1 MLENHLKKSY
11 FLVLGE
17 IGYCFSFYFLHII
30 NWDVG
35 VQLLVLISVKPP
47 KLWSW
52 ICKKARNQRRR
63 WVTRAWEVMPSQSLV
78 IGFYLGMRS
87 HMILVV
93 IPHDKQRYLYS
104 SFCFQNLFF
113 MHDLSNFVTSIT
125 EVKITPCFYFK
136 QKPRKN
142 LHLIITKL
150 FRLKLFLNFFNFN
163 FVFPSKARLGK
174 MLGYFYDFLWENGV
188 CIPV

>member
-104 SFCFQNLFF
+104 FFAFKTSSSCTISQISWPLSLRWRSHLVFTSNKNQGKIFIWLLLNCF
-113 MHDLSNFVTSIT
+113 IW
-125 EVKITPCFYFK
+125 
-136 QKPRKN
+136 
-142 LHLIITKL
+142 
-150 FRLKLFLNFFNFN
+150 NFF
-163 FVFPSKARLGK
+163 
-174 MLGYFYDFLWENGV
+174 
-188 CIPV
+188 

>member
-1 MLENHLKKSY
+1 MLENHLKKDQILFFSTFRNWVL
-11 FLVLGE
+11 FLILFLAHHKLGCRGPI
-17 IGYCFSFYFLHII
+17 IGLDQRETSQVVELDMQKSGQCS
-30 NWDVG
+30 
-35 VQLLVLISVKPP
+35 S
-47 KLWSW
+47 
-52 ICKKARNQRRR
+52 ARNQRRR

-142 LHLIITKL
+142 LHLIITEL
-150 FRLKLFLNFFNFN
+150 FHLKLFQ
-163 FVFPSKARLGK
+163 
-174 MLGYFYDFLWENGV
+174 FLF
-188 CIPV
+188 CFSIKS

>member
-1 MLENHLKKSY
+1 
-11 FLVLGE
+11 
-17 IGYCFSFYFLHII
+17 
-30 NWDVG
+30 
-35 VQLLVLISVKPP
+35 
-47 KLWSW
+47 
-52 ICKKARNQRRR
+52 
-63 WVTRAWEVMPSQSLV
+63 
-78 IGFYLGMRS
+78 
-87 HMILVV
+87 
-93 IPHDKQRYLYS
+93 
-104 SFCFQNLFF
+104 

-142 LHLIITKL
+142 LHLISITKL
-150 FRLKLFLNFFNFN
+150 FHLKLFLNFFNFN

>member
-52 ICKKARNQRRR
+52 ICKKAGS
-63 WVTRAWEVMPSQSLV
+63 AA
-78 IGFYLGMRS
+78 
-87 HMILVV
+87 
-93 IPHDKQRYLYS
+93 
-104 SFCFQNLFF
+104 
-113 MHDLSNFVTSIT
+113 
-125 EVKITPCFYFK
+125 
-136 QKPRKN
+136 
-142 LHLIITKL
+142 
-150 FRLKLFLNFFNFN
+150 
-163 FVFPSKARLGK
+163 ARGIS
-174 MLGYFYDFLWENGV
+174 GGGE
-188 CIPV
+188 

>member
-1 MLENHLKKSY
+1 
-11 FLVLGE
+11 
-17 IGYCFSFYFLHII
+17 
-30 NWDVG
+30 
-35 VQLLVLISVKPP
+35 
-47 KLWSW
+47 
-52 ICKKARNQRRR
+52 
-63 WVTRAWEVMPSQSLV
+63 MPSQSLV

-136 QKPRKN
+136 QKLRKN
-142 LHLIITKL
+142 LHLIISNL
-150 FRLKLFLNFFNFN
+150 FHLKLFFKLFQFSISILFFHQKLGSEKCWVIFMI
-163 FVFPSKARLGK
+163 FYGK
-174 MLGYFYDFLWENGV
+174 MVYAYLCN
-188 CIPV
+188 